1 MDKSINEVFEAQ
13 KKYFSTG
20 ITKREDY
27 RIASLKRLK
36 KSIESNIDAVSEA
49 LKKDLGK
56 NETEGYMMETG
67 FVLSSINQ
75 TIKSLHKWAKDENV
89 TRTITNPLSK
99 PVIKSG
105 PYGNVLIISPFN
117 YPFQL
122 AIEPMVAAVSAG
134 NTVIIKASS
143 LTPNTNKVISMV
155 IRESFRPEHV
165 YFVSNRP
172 GLNEEVLKPRYDFIF
187 FTGGTETAKKIMMR
201 AAEDLIPVVLELGGR
216 NPAIVMKDANIEIA
230 ARKILWGKFSNAGQ
244 TCIAPNHVLVH
255 DSIYEKFID
264 ALKTGIIGFYGTDPE
279 KSSSFGRIISDE
291 AFDRLAQCL
300 NQTRGTVVFGGNTD
314 KEKRYIE
321 PTILRDVDWEDEILK
336 KEIFGPILPIIRY
349 KNIND
354 EIEWQKSMEKPLAT
368 YVFSENIKNAEKV
381 MNRLSFGGGCIND
394 TLLHVSNPDLP
405 FGGVGN
411 SGMGRYHGKTGFDTF
426 SNKKSIMITNPGI
439 EMSFIYPPYT
449 NTKKILV
456 RQLLK

>member
-99 PVIKSG
+99 PVIKSE

-172 GLNEEVLKPRYDFIF
+172 GLNEEVLKNER
-187 FTGGTETAKKIMMR
+187 
-201 AAEDLIPVVLELGGR
+201 
-216 NPAIVMKDANIEIA
+216 
-230 ARKILWGKFSNAGQ
+230 
-244 TCIAPNHVLVH
+244 
-255 DSIYEKFID
+255 
-264 ALKTGIIGFYGTDPE
+264 
-279 KSSSFGRIISDE
+279 
-291 AFDRLAQCL
+291 
-300 NQTRGTVVFGGNTD
+300 
-314 KEKRYIE
+314 
-321 PTILRDVDWEDEILK
+321 
-336 KEIFGPILPIIRY
+336 
-349 KNIND
+349 
-354 EIEWQKSMEKPLAT
+354 
-368 YVFSENIKNAEKV
+368 
-381 MNRLSFGGGCIND
+381 
-394 TLLHVSNPDLP
+394 
-405 FGGVGN
+405 
-411 SGMGRYHGKTGFDTF
+411 
-426 SNKKSIMITNPGI
+426 
-439 EMSFIYPPYT
+439 
-449 NTKKILV
+449 
-456 RQLLK
+456 